1 MPIFTLKKKNN
12 KKHQHNFYPEDIQFS
27 HSYVKLNYLNS
38 WKQTKHQFFVNLRN
52 LLIPLLFWR
61 KFQLQSLLNFPLAV
75 LFFFSPSD
83 SLSSQGET
91 FFPCWN
97 QWNIHW
103 FASEILSS
111 SWIYRSHQYFLS
123 LLPIKNYATD
133 IWEFFSVT
141 LRCAEF
147 RSLHWKV
154 CKESAY

>member
-75 LFFFSPSD
+75 LFFFFTKWFFVISRWNLFSLLKSMEYPLICIRNSFQLLNIQKPSIF
-83 SLSSQGET
+83 SQ
-91 FFPCWN
+91 
-97 QWNIHW
+97 
-103 FASEILSS
+103 SS
-111 SWIYRSHQYFLS
+111 SYKKLCYRY
-123 LLPIKNYATD
+123 
-133 IWEFFSVT
+133 
-141 LRCAEF
+141 LRVLFCD
-147 RSLHWKV
+147 SKV
-154 CKESAY
+154 CGI